1 MKLSGW
7 IFMIISWA
15 FILSMLVFCYSRIFK
30 KGLGG
35 GFRKDIKTLKEIEGD
50 IR

>member
-7 IFMIISWA
+7 IFMILSWVV
-15 FILSMLVFCYSRIFK
+15 ILSMLVFCYSRIFK

-35 GFRKDIKTLKEIEGD
+35 EDSKTLK
-50 IR
+50 RLKK

>member
-7 IFMIISWA
+7 IFMIISWG
-15 FILSMLVFCYSRIFK
+15 FIIGMLIFCYSRIFK

-35 GFRKDIKTLKEIEGD
+35 EHSKTIKRLKK
-50 IR
+50 

>member
-7 IFMIISWA
+7 IFMIVSWA
-15 FILSMLVFCYSRIFK
+15 FILSLATFCFRRIFK

-35 GFRKDIKTLKEIEGD
+35 ENTEKPKDQQ
-50 IR
+50 

>member
-7 IFMIISWA
+7 IFMILSWG
-15 FILSMLVFCYSRIFK
+15 FIIGMAIFCFSRIFK

-35 GFRKDIKTLKEIEGD
+35 EDSEKTLK
-50 IR
+50 RLRK

>member
-7 IFMIISWA
+7 IFMITSWT
-15 FILSMLVFCYSRIFK
+15 FIVSLAVFCFSRIFK

-35 GFRKDIKTLKEIEGD
+35 EDKKVVQGKLKKRRG
-50 IR
+50 

>member
-7 IFMIISWA
+7 IFMIISWG
-15 FILSMLVFCYSRIFK
+15 FIVSLAIFCFSRIFQ

-35 GFRKDIKTLKEIEGD
+35 EDSKAIKRLKK
-50 IR
+50 

>member
-7 IFMIISWA
+7 IFMIISWG
-15 FILSMLVFCYSRIFK
+15 FIIGMLIFCYSRIFK

-35 GFRKDIKTLKEIEGD
+35 EDSKTIKRLKK
-50 IR
+50 

>member
-7 IFMIISWA
+7 IFMIISWT
-15 FILSMLVFCYSRIFK
+15 FILGLLVFCYSRILR

-35 GFRKDIKTLKEIEGD
+35 EDSKALK
-50 IR
+50 RLKK